1 LVAQKLLTV
10 VGIGAIGFAIALIV
24 EQILVDIELKLVV
37 IVEWMPTVGDIV
49 TIEMPIAVG
58 LTVVATIV
66 IEQTVDSIVEKE
78 LIASML
84 IMMQLVGTIMKLVDT
99 IVKQFGKIENLVV
112 EFVIVDRSIIAIIE
126 IGQITTRLAIEMV
139 LVVKI
144 TIVSIL
150 IVGWLVDIVVGMK
163 ELVLPKLIAKI
174 LMLVMTKKAVITV
187 VGRPTIGGFVVII
200 ASRFVLKPVGKLV
213 EKLTGLAI
221 AIGIEKIETRPILAI
236 GDTIEESLVGSMVI
250 VVVDIGCLAISRL
263 IIVVVID
270 EHTEWKAV
278 VVVDIAEMLTLAP
291 KPIGVVG
298 VEILILAPKPISVVI
313 VVVVVEM
320 QTVVPKPIVV
330 EHSSESIK
338 IEKEPIVG
346 KLTTSRFAEIE
357 KAVTPIELIAIVD
370 IENELIISRF
380 IGLVAIVIKVELI
393 AIITKFMRILV
404 GSLGVVV
411 PRLIAL
417 VNFRLVSIV
426 FEMVLGIVTE
436 KQLAVVR
443 HIISRSIAIV
453 KQKLAIK
460 QSIDIR
466 LAIAITKMQLA
477 TKTRSMMARLIV
489 TNSKSFELNLPT
501 LKQMAIIIMNVELKP
516 MIVDMKAAEIIAI
529 IIITVIKKING
540 TIVRPIPALELTMIA
555 ELLMLIPILVHP
567 TRRLVDAMI
576 VALLLA
582 LILETNWKL
591 AAPIVNRILH
601 LRRLALQRLITDA
614 MTMKLTLARIPV
626 GIAEMLE
633 LVPILVRHRQQ

>member
-49 TIEMPIAVG
+49 NIEMPIAVG

-393 AIITKFMRILV
+393 AIITKFIGILV

-460 QSIDIR
+460 QSIDIG

-540 TIVRPIPALELTMIA
+540 TIVRPIPALELAMIA

>member
-393 AIITKFMRILV
+393 AIITKFIGILV

-460 QSIDIR
+460 QSIDIG

>member
-1 LVAQKLLTV
+1 
-10 VGIGAIGFAIALIV
+10 
-24 EQILVDIELKLVV
+24 
-37 IVEWMPTVGDIV
+37 M
-49 TIEMPIAVG
+49 
-58 LTVVATIV
+58 
-66 IEQTVDSIVEKE
+66 
-78 LIASML
+78 
-84 IMMQLVGTIMKLVDT
+84 
-99 IVKQFGKIENLVV
+99 
-112 EFVIVDRSIIAIIE
+112 
-126 IGQITTRLAIEMV
+126 
-139 LVVKI
+139 
-144 TIVSIL
+144 
-150 IVGWLVDIVVGMK
+150 VGWLVDIVVGMK

-174 LMLVMTKKAVITV
+174 LMLVVTKKAVIAV
-187 VGRPTIGGFVVII
+187 AGRPTIVGFVAII

-250 VVVDIGCLAISRL
+250 VVVDIVTEQMVVDIVTEQMVVDIDWLAISRL
-263 IIVVVID
+263 IIAVVIH

-278 VVVDIAEMLTLAP
+278 AVVDIIEML
-291 KPIGVVG
+291 
-298 VEILILAPKPISVVI
+298 
-313 VVVVVEM
+313 
-320 QTVVPKPIVV
+320 TVVPKPIVL

-338 IEKEPIVG
+338 IEKEPIVS
-346 KLTTSRFAEIE
+346 KLTTSRFVEIE
-357 KAVTPIELIAIVD
+357 MVITTIELITIVG

-393 AIITKFMRILV
+393 AIITKFIGILV
-404 GSLGVVV
+404 GSLGVIV
-411 PRLIAL
+411 PRPI
-417 VNFRLVSIV
+417 VIEQFRLVGIV
-426 FEMVLGIVTE
+426 VEKVLGIVTE

-443 HIISRSIAIV
+443 HIISRSIAIE

-460 QSIDIR
+460 QSIDFE

-540 TIVRPIPALELTMIA
+540 TIVRPIPALELAMIA

-633 LVPILVRHRQQ
+633 LVPILVRHRQQQASAKIAVVQFADEQSITIKFAATIAVEKIFIAKLIAVTVRLTTVIEFSAVIENLLIVPRRAQPIKLLACAIDKRLINMMALNKSLALIPRLVLNSIAADIDLICLRTSLKTQYFALHAFRVLILFPTKQGVISILLNAFYVLFYISLYLI

>member
-1 LVAQKLLTV
+1 MVAQKLLTV

-393 AIITKFMRILV
+393 AIITKFIGILV

-460 QSIDIR
+460 QSIDIG

>member
-1 LVAQKLLTV
+1 
-10 VGIGAIGFAIALIV
+10 
-24 EQILVDIELKLVV
+24 
-37 IVEWMPTVGDIV
+37 
-49 TIEMPIAVG
+49 
-58 LTVVATIV
+58 
-66 IEQTVDSIVEKE
+66 
-78 LIASML
+78 
-84 IMMQLVGTIMKLVDT
+84 
-99 IVKQFGKIENLVV
+99 
-112 EFVIVDRSIIAIIE
+112 
-126 IGQITTRLAIEMV
+126 
-139 LVVKI
+139 
-144 TIVSIL
+144 
-150 IVGWLVDIVVGMK
+150 
-163 ELVLPKLIAKI
+163 
-174 LMLVMTKKAVITV
+174 MLVMTKKAVITV

-338 IEKEPIVG
+338 MEKEPIVG
-346 KLTTSRFAEIE
+346 ILTTSRFAEIE

-460 QSIDIR
+460 QSIDIG